1 MQNREEFLK
10 RIQNIKVEKEPKTDG
25 FELTKENMEKQLESY
40 NRVIKSSIYK
50 NVVSGEE
57 R

>member
-1 MQNREEFLK
+1 MESREEFLN

-25 FELTKENMEKQLESY
+25 FELTKENVEKELEKY
-40 NRVIKSSIYK
+40 NKVIKSDIFK
-50 NVVSGEE
+50 TAINGEE